1 VCHDAI
7 NLKSADSYYLEKKQD
22 YNYLQRNSKSQW
34 ERVNLMQDV

>member
-7 NLKSADSYYLEKKQD
+7 NFKSADSYYLEKTGLQL
-22 YNYLQRNSKSQW
+22 LQRNSKSQW